1 VPIPD
6 TLARLLA
13 APGPS
18 GQETAAAAVW
28 REAAGAFAEVSGDT
42 LGSSVARVAGT
53 GGGPLLALVGHIDE
67 IGMAVTHVGDDGCLA
82 VRGLG
87 AFDPH
92 VLLAQRVEILT
103 RSGPIPGVVAARS
116 RKLSPG
122 EERKALERTDVYVD
136 IGARSADDARSL
148 VRVGD
153 VAVVAV
159 EPLELPNGR
168 VASRSLDNRL
178 GCFVAL
184 EAARRI
190 AEAGGAA
197 GDVAALAVVQE
208 EVGDFAGSR
217 TSAFALDPD
226 VAVAIDVTPATDV
239 RGGDPEEDGDH
250 GLGSGAAIGRGPSLH
265 PAVFELLH
273 EAAEAEGIPFSIEVS
288 TGNTRTDADATYLS
302 RAGIPSGLVSIPI
315 RYLHTPVETVAL
327 DDVEACVRLVVA
339 FARRL
344 SPGTSFAR

>member
-6 TLARLLA
+6 TLAKLLS

-28 REAAGAFAEVSGDT
+28 REAAGAFAEVSGDV

-53 GGGPLLALVGHIDE
+53 GGGPLVAFVGHIDE
-67 IGMAVTHVGDDGCLA
+67 IGMAVTHIGDDGCLA

-103 RSGPIPGVVAARS
+103 REGRVPGVVAARQAK
-116 RKLSPG
+116 RRPG
-122 EERKALERTDVYVD
+122 EERKPLDRGDVYLD
-136 IGARSADDARSL
+136 IGASSAEEARSL
-148 VRVGD
+148 VRIGD
-153 VAVVAV
+153 VAVVAG

-178 GCFVAL
+178 GCFIAL

-190 AEAGGAA
+190 AEAGGAP

-217 TSAFALDPD
+217 TTAFALRPD
-226 VAVAIDVTPATDV
+226 VAIAVDVTPSTDV
-239 RGGDPEEDGDH
+239 RGGDPEDEGDH
-250 GLGSGAAIGRGPSLH
+250 RLGSGAAIGRGPSLH

-273 EAAEAEGIPFSIEVS
+273 ETAEAEGIRFTIEVS

-302 RAGIPSGLVSIPI
+302 RDGVPTGLVSIPI

-327 DDVEACVRLVVA
+327 EDVEWCVRLLVG
-339 FARRL
+339 FAARL
-344 SPGTSFAR
+344 EPRLSFAR